1 MKEAGDLMSEQSQ
14 HIHFENTNRW
24 STKQLVTMALMC
36 ALGALFMYVQLPI
49 LPSAPFL
56 TYDPSLV
63 PAMVCGFAY
72 GPGAGTA
79 VAAMAI
85 VIHALTTGDWVGAL
99 MNLVATLGYILPAAI
114 VYQKMHT
121 YKGAVIGL
129 VFGVIAATALSM
141 VANLTIGVWF
151 WYGSVDVIAPLM
163 IPAVLP
169 FNLIKTVLNS
179 VLTLAVYKAVS
190 NLTTPKKDQVKGTRR
205 CRSEHRGRG
214 VFLHPRW
221 QWVGQVDVCQ
231 ASECAA
237 AARYGHG
244 TYQRY
249 GCVRSRAGLRH
260 SFDRRHGVPESRRPA
275 GGNACRR

>member
-1 MKEAGDLMSEQSQ
+1 MKEAGDLMSEQPQ

-99 MNLVATLGYILPAAI
+99 MNLVATMGYILPAAI

-129 VFGVIAATALSM
+129 ALGVIAATALSM

-151 WYGSVDVIAPLM
+151 WYGSADVILPLM
-163 IPAVLP
+163 LPAVLP

-179 VLTLAVYKAVS
+179 VLTLVVYKAVS
-190 NLTTPKKDQVKGTRR
+190 NLITPKKDQVKG
-205 CRSEHRGRG
+205 
-214 VFLHPRW
+214 
-221 QWVGQVDVCQ
+221 
-231 ASECAA
+231 
-237 AARYGHG
+237 
-244 TYQRY
+244 
-249 GCVRSRAGLRH
+249 RA
-260 SFDRRHGVPESRRPA
+260 
-275 GGNACRR
+275 

>member
-63 PAMVCGFAY
+63 PAM
-72 GPGAGTA
+72 
-79 VAAMAI
+79 AI

-129 VFGVIAATALSM
+129 ALGVIAATVLSM

-190 NLTTPKKDQVKGTRR
+190 NLITPKKDQVKG
-205 CRSEHRGRG
+205 
-214 VFLHPRW
+214 
-221 QWVGQVDVCQ
+221 
-231 ASECAA
+231 
-237 AARYGHG
+237 
-244 TYQRY
+244 
-249 GCVRSRAGLRH
+249 RA
-260 SFDRRHGVPESRRPA
+260 
-275 GGNACRR
+275 